1 MPVLVD
7 QVCLFYDLSPS
18 QLAKCINKIK
28 TMNNTK

>member
-18 QLAKCINKIK
+18 QLAKCYPEIK
-28 TMNNTK
+28 TINNTK